1 VTGGKGLNLLSVLGK
16 NLPLKVL
23 SVIIAILLWAVISR
37 GRGGEMME
45 ISLGVPLELHNLPA
59 DMDVIQ
65 VPVELVDVRFSGP
78 RRTVSRLSQL
88 GIRIPLDLTGAA
100 EGETTFELF
109 TSDIQ
114 VPERVTVTRVSPS
127 NINIVLE
134 RVEKRKIPV
143 VLQTEGV
150 PGEGYVLGKPVLTP
164 SVLEIKGPG
173 SLISGINHLLTSPVA
188 IGESS
193 ETIKG
198 EISVIISNSRIH
210 VVNRSTVKYEIPVIK
225 KENTEGER

>member
-1 VTGGKGLNLLSVLGK
+1 LLSVLRK

-23 SVIIAILLWAVISR
+23 SIVLAVFLWTVISR

-59 DMDVIQ
+59 DMDVLQ
-65 VPVELVDVRFSGP
+65 GPVERVDVRFSGP
-78 RRTVSRLSQL
+78 RRLVSKLSHQS
-88 GIRIPLDLTGAA
+88 ITIPLDLTGAA

-109 TSDIQ
+109 TSDIK

-134 RVEKRKIPV
+134 RIVHKSVPV
-143 VLQTEGV
+143 ILQTDGI
-150 PGEGYVLGKPVLTP
+150 PKNGYQLGTPKLTP
-164 SVLEIKGPG
+164 SVVEIKGPG
-173 SLISGINHLLTSPVA
+173 SIISSVEHLMTSSVNIQGA
-188 IGESS
+188 S

-198 EISVIISNSRIH
+198 ETSILFYNSRIH
-210 VVNRSTVKYEIPVIK
+210 HVNRSTVKFEIPIFK
-225 KENTEGER
+225 KQENQGPQDGP